1 MKTKIPLI
9 VLGLLLCCGAC
20 KPVNMIQLYRY
31 ELADNLKDS
40 TLIVLLEDHSTDID
54 LLKKYNKPK
63 EADKLIKE
71 DSLNNANIKQAF
83 VENYQYSA
91 YEFVSKVLTKVS
103 PTKTYAVFS
112 TDKGGP
118 TEESMNNE
126 FVTRLTIV
134 NASRTLTFD
143 ANGMMTKY
151 AIEYV
156 VKQANEKLHSLYD
169 LAQKQKSKKAGK

>member
-1 MKTKIPLI
+1 MKTKMPLMVI
-9 VLGLLLCCGAC
+9 GLLLCCAAC
-20 KPVNMIQLYRY
+20 KPVNIIQLYRC

-40 TLIVLLEDHSTDID
+40 TLIVLLEDHSADIQ

-83 VENYQYSA
+83 VENYNYSA
-91 YEFVSKVLTKVS
+91 YEFVNKELTKPS

-118 TEESMNNE
+118 TEESLNNE

-143 ANGMMTKY
+143 ANGMMTKQ
-151 AIEYV
+151 AIGYV
-156 VKQANEKLHSLYD
+156 VKQANEKLHSLYE